1 MRCRM
6 GSNFGFIDA
15 DLLRIGG
22 LPFRS
27 TLSNEARRIVR
38 SVLAKTEKREV
49 WAVLVLPT
57 LRPNK
62 RYPLGIRSVFADYR
76 VIVLATIVTILSKA
90 SERSTG
96 MENAFKD
103 CIVCLSFG

>member
-1 MRCRM
+1 MRH
-6 GSNFGFIDA
+6 G
-15 DLLRIGG
+15 
-22 LPFRS
+22 
-27 TLSNEARRIVR
+27 ARRIVR

-76 VIVLATIVTILSKA
+76 VLVLATVITILSKA